1 MKTGELCVMCNR
13 IGEDGGHLFF
23 FKCKHVKELWRCACL
38 ENWREKLSACQTA
51 MEVVKMILSIRG
63 DIQLKVMFPLCNW
76 WHERNAVREGE
87 QKRLPNSI
95 ASLCWKQTLEVTTLN
110 KAMQQNG
117 YRSEQGDKMAT
128 TSTGAPENQC

>member
-1 MKTGELCVMCNR
+1 
-13 IGEDGGHLFF
+13 
-23 FKCKHVKELWRCACL
+23 
-38 ENWREKLSACQTA
+38 

-63 DIQLKVMFPLCNW
+63 DTQLKVMFPLCNW